1 MSYCSQ
7 ALLAEELPQRFQPVL
22 TIILASK
29 TGNLSTVAILWID
42 QISFLVEISE
52 VIERHLRGIEGSW
65 ILIELGEH
73 LSRLCARA
81 TRCCNPACGA
91 SAYVCRS
98 RRRIGCVRT
107 KSSSSFCPSELSCR
121 PPRLMPRHSYILLIT
136 RQLARHYDFALSS

>member
-7 ALLAEELPQRFQPVL
+7 PLLAEELPQRFQPVL

-52 VIERHLRGIEGSW
+52 VIERHLRRIEGSW

-81 TRCCNPACGA
+81 L
-91 SAYVCRS
+91 
-98 RRRIGCVRT
+98 
-107 KSSSSFCPSELSCR
+107 LS
-121 PPRLMPRHSYILLIT
+121 LL
-136 RQLARHYDFALSS
+136 